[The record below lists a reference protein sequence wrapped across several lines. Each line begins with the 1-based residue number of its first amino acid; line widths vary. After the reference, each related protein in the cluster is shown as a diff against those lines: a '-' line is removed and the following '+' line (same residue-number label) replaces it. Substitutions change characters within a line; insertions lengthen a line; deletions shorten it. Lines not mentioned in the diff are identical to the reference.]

1 VSVVTSGDRDVGN
14 FVGYVVISEV
24 RSHRDVRMLGLSLL
38 NVDGRLLA
46 TETHE
51 LGAFQRSELLQKR
64 IFVMNMSVS
73 DL

>member
-38 NVDGRLLA
+38 NVDGLLLA
-46 TETHE
+46 TETRMN
-51 LGAFQRSELLQKR
+51 LVRSSALNSYRRE
-64 IFVMNMSVS
+64 SS
-73 DL
+73 